1 LTGPGPQSVPRS
13 APSQG
18 APPGNPP
25 PGAPPAAQAGRLN
38 QQLLRLTEVLQIVVR
53 ARDAA
58 RDELPFVVVNE
69 TVRAVPYDQAVLW
82 DARTERVVALSGA
95 ARLEAGAPYVLL
107 LDRLYRNVVATGK
120 RDQPQ
125 ALGPESV
132 KGDEDEA
139 KARLAPH
146 LLWWPL
152 VVRGNTV
159 AVLMLGRRAP
169 WTESDFPLLNVLCGS
184 YAQAWELA
192 RARLTPAKAGGSRRI
207 KRLAIAAA
215 LVLLAGIGLMPVRS
229 SAIAPAEIVA
239 RTPAFVRAPFAG
251 VVDAIEV
258 APNAPVKTGQLI
270 VRLERRQLD
279 AEYKVAAKVLETA
292 VAQYRQAS
300 QEAIT
305 DPRAREQLATLR
317 ARLDEARADFD
328 YRQTRLARADITSPA
343 DGIAVFNDPAEW
355 IGRPVEVGERI
366 LQVSPPTSSR
376 IEIELPVTEAT
387 SLEDGAEVTFFS
399 NLTPDQP
406 VRGRVVFVSY
416 ATTLTPAG
424 VLAYTARAD
433 LDGAAGLRLGLK
445 GTAKIFGPERPLALW
460 LLRRPLAYLR
470 QLVA

>member
-1 LTGPGPQSVPRS
+1 MGPVPQPARPAQGQTPPQAPLS
-13 APSQG
+13 AP
-18 APPGNPP
+18 
-25 PGAPPAAQAGRLN
+25 AQVGRLN
-38 QQLLRLTEVLQIVVR
+38 QQLLRMTEVLQLAAR
-53 ARDAA
+53 ARDAG
-58 RDELPFVVVNE
+58 REELPFVIVNE
-69 TVRAVPYDQAVLW
+69 TVRAVAYDQAVLW

-107 LDRLYRNVVATGK
+107 LDRLYRGVVSSGK
-120 RDQPQ
+120 RDEVQK
-125 ALGPESV
+125 LGPEAV
-132 KGDEDEA
+132 KGDEEGA
-139 KARLAPH
+139 KAWLAPH

-152 VVRGNTV
+152 RVRGNTV
-159 AVLMLGRRAP
+159 AVLMLGRRTA
-169 WTESDFPLLNVLCGS
+169 WQDNEQPLLNVLCGS
-184 YAQAWELA
+184 YGQAWELA
-192 RARLTPAKAGGSRRI
+192 RARLAPVKLGGRRKI
-207 KRLAIAAA
+207 KRIAIAAA
-215 LVLLAGIGLMPVRS
+215 IALLVGAGLVPVRS
-229 SAIAPAEIVA
+229 SAIAPAEVVA
-239 RTPAFVRAPFAG
+239 ETPAFVRAPFAG

-258 APNAPVKTGQLI
+258 APNAAVKAGQLI

-292 VAQYRQAS
+292 TAQFRQTS

-328 YRQTRLARADITSPA
+328 YRQARLARADILSPA

-355 IGRPVEVGERI
+355 IGKPVEIGERI

-387 SLEDGAEVTFFS
+387 SLEEGAEVTFFS
-399 NLTPDQP
+399 NLTPDRP
-406 VRGRVVFVSY
+406 VTGKVVFVSY
-416 ATTLTPAG
+416 ATTVTPSG

-433 LDGAAGLRLGLK
+433 LAGGADLRLGLK
-445 GTAKIFGPERPLALW
+445 GTAKIFGPPRPLAVW